1 MDNFHHA
8 SVDVN
13 IAHLMCDLERKS
25 QDLRNETN
33 LDKRQALLSEV
44 RHLQLRLQGEAQV
57 LRDNITIKQRE
68 NANMALALAVLDA
81 KTEQEDK

>member
-1 MDNFHHA
+1 MDKFHQA
-8 SVDVN
+8 SDVN

-25 QDLRNETN
+25 QELRNEAN

-44 RHLQLRLQGEAQV
+44 RQLQLRLQDEAQV
-57 LRDNITIKQRE
+57 LRDNINVKQKE

-81 KTEQEDK
+81 KAVDDK

>member
-1 MDNFHHA
+1 MA

-25 QDLRNETN
+25 QELRNEAN

-44 RHLQLRLQGEAQV
+44 RHLQLRLQDEAQV
-57 LRDNITIKQRE
+57 LRDNINVKQKE

-81 KTEQEDK
+81 KAVADE